1 MGARVAC
8 HSNCVWRNIIGFK
21 TAGVK
26 RVVGAKAAGGGRRVL
41 DVVTGFQGAEEVQ
54 RRACRVCCIGED
66 ESDGPKRQ
74 FVFVHGKLIRRGN
87 ASIYCSAHA

>member
-1 MGARVAC
+1 MDARVAC

-41 DVVTGFQGAEEVQ
+41 DVVTGFKGAEEVQ

-66 ESDGPKRQ
+66 ASDGPKRQ
-74 FVFVHGKLIRRGN
+74 LFFVVGELVGRGN
-87 ASIYCSAHA
+87 ASTYCLAHA